1 MLSRI
6 IEFSLTQR
14 GFILL
19 VAALVCSLGWY
30 AFRQTP
36 IDAFPDISSPQ
47 VKVILRAP
55 GMTPEEIEARITAP
69 IEVEMLGI
77 PRQRVL
83 RSVTKYGL
91 TDITVDFEEGTDI
104 YWARQQ
110 VAERFAAIRDLLP
123 AEVEGGVA
131 PLTTPLGEM
140 FMFTVESADMTL
152 HERRALLDWTIR
164 PALRTVPGVADV
176 NVLGGRVETFEIVPR
191 WDRMLAYGVTIAAL
205 SEALRRNNRDD
216 GSGQLEAGEEVLLV
230 RARGA
235 VRSLE
240 DVAAIVVVHRDPPI
254 RVGDLADVRLGSL
267 ARYGAVTR
275 DGTGETVQG
284 LVLGLRG
291 ANARDVVRGVRQK
304 LAEIAPTLPSS
315 VAIDVFYDRGD
326 LVDRAVGTV
335 RGAVIAAVVLVLV
348 VLIAFLSDWRA
359 AVTAALVLPVS
370 VLATFLW
377 MWGFGLTANLMS
389 LGGLAIAIGMLVDA
403 AVVVVESATVRLA
416 TPGAEKLPRRH
427 VILRATREVAAPVV
441 AGTVIIVLVLL
452 PLLTL
457 TGLEGKLFAPVAL
470 TIVFALVSALLVSF
484 TLLPV
489 VASLVVR
496 PGTTQPVFL
505 PPLERAYRHTLD
517 VALVRSRWVVAALL
531 LLLGAAALAA
541 ASLGRSFLPELD
553 EGATIVQLEGVPT
566 IRLETS
572 LDQNLRMQR
581 ELMARVPEIA
591 GIVSRTGVDE
601 IGLDPMGLHQ
611 SDAFLRIDADATS
624 RLARG
629 DLLERIRT
637 VMRDFPG
644 IAYGLTQPIEMRVAE
659 MLTGVRG
666 DVAVKIYGHDLH
678 DLDDIGAEVAEILG
692 DVAGAVDVFR
702 TMTEGAEYFEV
713 AIDRLLAG
721 RLGVDVVVLQEHLRA
736 LVEGSRVG
744 TVYDG
749 ARRIPVM
756 IRGEQELRESPWEFA
771 QHRMV
776 LDSGG
781 SVPLNRLATV
791 EIGEGPVQ
799 IHRESAARLVVVTA
813 NVQGRDLVGFV
824 DEARRH
830 VAERV
835 VLPSGMRIEWGGQ
848 FENQQRAARRLG
860 IVVPI
865 ALGMIFVI
873 LFASFRSVPQAL
885 LVLGNVPLALIGGVF
900 SLWWVG
906 EYLSVPATIGFIA
919 LLGIAVLNGLVL
931 VSTFNQRC
939 GEGHPLDDAVREGAV
954 RRLRPVLMT
963 ATSTALGLAPLWLA
977 QGPGAELQRPLA
989 AVVIGGLVSAT
1000 ALTLVVLPVAYL
1012 RLERGRRGGGRR

>member
-1 MLSRI
+1 MSSRI

-19 VAALVCSLGWY
+19 ASALVCGLGWY
-30 AFRQTP
+30 AFRHTP

-91 TDITVDFEEGTDI
+91 TDITVDFEENTDV

-123 AEVEGGVA
+123 LGVEGGVA

-140 FMFTVESADMTL
+140 FMFTVESEDMNL
-152 HERRALLDWTIR
+152 HQRRALLDWTIR

-176 NVLGGRVETFEIVPR
+176 NVLGGRVETFEVAPR
-191 WDRMLAYGVTIAAL
+191 SDRMLAHGVTIAAL
-205 SEALRRNNRDD
+205 SEALQRNNRDD

-240 DVAAIVVVHRDPPI
+240 DVASIVVVHRDPPI
-254 RVGDLADVRLGSL
+254 RVEDVAEVRLGSL

-275 DGTGETVQG
+275 DGIAETVQG

-291 ANARDVVRGVRQK
+291 ANARDVVYGVRQK
-304 LAEIAPTLPSS
+304 LAEIEPSLPAG
-315 VAIDVFYDRGD
+315 VAIDVFYDRGE

-359 AVTAALVLPVS
+359 AVTTALVLPVS

-416 TPGAEKLPRRH
+416 APGSEKLPRRH

-441 AGTVIIVLVLL
+441 AGTIIIVLVLL

-470 TIVFALVSALLVSF
+470 TIVFALVSALVVSF

-496 PGTTQPVFL
+496 PGSAQPVFL
-505 PPLERAYRHTLD
+505 PPLERAYRRTLD
-517 VALVRSRWVVAALL
+517 VALVRSRWVVAALV
-531 LLLGAAALAA
+531 LLLGGAGLAA

-553 EGATIVQLEGVPT
+553 EGSTIVQIESVPS

-572 LDQNLRMQR
+572 LDQNLRIQR
-581 ELMARVPEIA
+581 ELMARVPEIL
-591 GIVSRTGVDE
+591 GVVSRTGVDE

-611 SDAFLRIDADATS
+611 SDAFLRVGTDSPS

-629 DLLERIRT
+629 DLLERIRM

-666 DVAVKIYGHDLH
+666 DVAVKVFGHDLH

-692 DVAGAVDVFR
+692 DVPGAVDVFR

-721 RLGVDVVVLQEHLRA
+721 RLGVDVIDLQEHLRA

-749 ARRIPVM
+749 VRRIPLM
-756 IRGEQELRESPWEFA
+756 IRGEQDLRTSPWEFA
-771 QHRMV
+771 EHRV
-776 LDSGG
+776 ILESGG

-791 EIGEGPVQ
+791 EVGEGPVQ
-799 IHRESAARLVVVTA
+799 INRESAARLVVVTA

-824 DEARRH
+824 DEARRR
-830 VAERV
+830 VAEKIE
-835 VLPSGMRIEWGGQ
+835 LPDGMRVEWGGQ

-939 GEGHPLDDAVREGAV
+939 AEGDPLDHAVREGAV

-977 QGPGAELQRPLA
+977 HGPGAELQRPLA

-1000 ALTLVVLPVAYL
+1000 ALTLVILPVAYQ
-1012 RLERGRRGGGRR
+1012 RLERGRHGGGVK